1 MGRGNFLASHND
13 DVRPG
18 TIFRVPGRVS
28 RFGTPRRVLGRCVLG
43 RRASIPGRSAHPGRR
58 SVSLDAYPV
67 PRPGS
72 RTQVVHPR
80 TPEASGTLCFRPGTP
95 LVLGRP
101 NASGT
106 PKPSWTPS
114 IVPDAEVVRDAFG
127 RPVTRCP
134 SQDGRKRPGMYTV
147 SPDTLGAFQDGYA
160 GSRGV
165 LGRPRRLGRSLSSWD
180 TRPVLGRSEPSWD
193 GAAIL
198 GR

>member
-1 MGRGNFLASHND
+1 M
-13 DVRPG
+13 
-18 TIFRVPGRVS
+18 TRVPGRFSASYDGFPVS
-28 RFGTPRRVLGRCVLG
+28 GRPDASWDAASWDG
-43 RRASIPGRSAHPGRR
+43 ARASRDAPHIP
-58 SVSLDAYPV
+58 DAGPC
-67 PRPGS
+67 PWTRIPS

-134 SQDGRKRPGMYTV
+134 SQDGGKRPGMYTV

-165 LGRPRRLGRSLSSWD
+165 LGRPSRRLGRSLSSWD